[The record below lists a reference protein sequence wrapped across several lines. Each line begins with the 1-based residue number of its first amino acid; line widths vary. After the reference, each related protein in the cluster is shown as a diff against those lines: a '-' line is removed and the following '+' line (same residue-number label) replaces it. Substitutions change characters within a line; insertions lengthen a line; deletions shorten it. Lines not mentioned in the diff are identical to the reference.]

1 MVGRNSFFKKNVSLS
16 HPVLKVPVDR
26 GSRAFPA
33 GAKGRRRFTSLS
45 QTGCETFVKRQK
57 REKGLES
64 PVNRGL

>member
-1 MVGRNSFFKKNVSLS
+1 MLS
-16 HPVLKVPVDR
+16 PSQLLLKVPVNK